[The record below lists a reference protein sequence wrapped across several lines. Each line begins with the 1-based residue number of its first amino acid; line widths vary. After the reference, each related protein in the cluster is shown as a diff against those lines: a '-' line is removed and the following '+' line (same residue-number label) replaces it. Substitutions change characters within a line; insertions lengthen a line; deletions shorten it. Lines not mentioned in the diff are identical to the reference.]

1 MVTSFK
7 WSIDDWHEL
16 VESGVLEGKSVEL
29 LEGEIINVSPEGIEH
44 SHTNRTVADYL
55 KELLAGIAYVSEA
68 HPITLDNSPHSSRQG
83 GIIRASEPEPD
94 VAVVALPKDTYKKRH
109 PHPQDIYL
117 LIEIAKKTLKFDLE
131 QKSKIY
137 ARNRIPEY
145 WVIDLINKEL
155 IVHAQPQADFYTQIA
170 KYNSGNIVT
179 QAFPNIPIKISQLLL
194 F

>member
-1 MVTSFK
+1 MVASFK
-7 WSIDDWHEL
+7 WSIEDWHEL

-55 KELLAGIAYVSEA
+55 KELLAGIAYVSES
-68 HPITLDNSPHSSRQG
+68 HPITLDNSPHS
-83 GIIRASEPEPD
+83 RASEPEPD

-137 ARNRIPEY
+137 ARNQIPEY

-155 IVHAQPQADFYTQIA
+155 IVHTQPQADFYTQIA

-179 QAFPNIPIKISQLLL
+179 QAFPNIVIEISQLLL